1 MPDIPFIP
9 ERITVHLGPPDS
21 PADDI
26 SVAFPDYIK
35 NVASN
40 ELYPTWPESALRANI
55 LAQVSF
61 ALNRVYT
68 LYYRSRGKDFDIT
81 NDTRYDQAYREGGE
95 IFQNISTLV
104 DELFDDYVRRE
115 GFVEPLFASY
125 CDGIRTTCAGLSQW
139 GSVGLARD
147 GTGALDILKNY
158 YGDNIEIVYN
168 APVTGNISP
177 LPGILLREGT
187 AGNEVS
193 EIQIKLNRVSQNY
206 PGIPKIDRVDGVF
219 GADTEAAVIAFQKLF
234 GLQPDGIVGK
244 NTWYRLQYVY
254 AAVKQ
259 LSEIESEG
267 ITEDELNTQFSELLS
282 LGDEGIT
289 VKIIQYFLRYIALF
303 NPDIPSV
310 EPTGFYNEDT
320 RDAVLAFQKFYM
332 SPDEVTGSVNEA
344 TWDRIYDVY
353 RGIYEAAPPD
363 PDNITAVPFPGR
375 FLKIGS
381 TGRDVVFLQTYIN
394 TASGVFEA
402 IPEIAIDGIFG
413 EDTRDA
419 VYSAQSQFGLD
430 INGIVGPVLWDILA
444 SIYEEVENGYR
455 EIDRPENGEER
466 G

>member
-1 MPDIPFIP
+1 MPDTPFIP

-21 PADDI
+21 AAENVT
-26 SVAFPDYIK
+26 VAFPDYIK

-55 LAQVSF
+55 LAQISF

-68 LYYRSRGKDFDIT
+68 LYYPSRGKNFDIT
-81 NDTRYDQAYREGGE
+81 NDPRYDQAYSEGGE
-95 IFQNISTLV
+95 IFRNVSDLV
-104 DELFDDYVRRE
+104 DELFDDYIRRE

-125 CDGIRTTCAGLSQW
+125 CDGVRTTCAGLSQW
-139 GSVGLARD
+139 GSVDLAQDGL
-147 GTGALDILKNY
+147 GSLDILKNY

-168 APVTGNISP
+168 TPVTGDISP
-177 LPGILLREGT
+177 LPRILLRQGT

-193 EIQIKLNRVSQNY
+193 EVQVKLNRVSRNY
-206 PGIPKIDRVDGVF
+206 PGIPKIERVDGVF
-219 GADTEAAVIAFQKLF
+219 GADTEAAVTAFQKLF

-267 ITEDELNTQFSELLS
+267 ITEDELNTQFEELLS
-282 LGDEGIT
+282 TGDEGIT
-289 VKIIQYFLRYIALF
+289 VRIIQYFLRYISLF
-303 NPDIPSV
+303 NNDIPTV
-310 EPTGFYNEDT
+310 EPTGFYNDAT
-320 RDAVLAFQKFYM
+320 RNAVEAFQRFYM

-353 RGIYEAAPPD
+353 RGIFEATPLD
-363 PDNITAVPFPGR
+363 PENVTAVPFAGR

-381 TGRDVVFLQTYIN
+381 EGQDVYYLQTYIN

-402 IPEIAIDGIFG
+402 IPEIAADGIFG
-413 EDTRDA
+413 VETRDA
-419 VYSAQSQFGLD
+419 VYSAQSQFGLE

-444 SIYEEVENGYR
+444 SIYEEVENGYGTGR
-455 EIDRPENGEER
+455 QSGGNVNG
-466 G
+466 